1 MNLIEYS
8 SFEKSIFFLSSIP
21 CRGYY
26 TFIITTFLMCIMCL
40 GWTIYA
46 PMDDTIKITATLRP
60 KYAVSSIR
68 CISSG
73 EINNKNYI
81 NGQHVTKNQ
90 FLFSL
95 DVTTHQIN
103 IKHIKEKIDVVEN
116 TIVMQTALLDTIQTN
131 TLPKVSQSSE
141 TYIRSAAYIY
151 EKKQYESTILDAE
164 TKLIRA
170 KQQPSTFIIQQEI
183 QDLQNHYNQLILQY
197 EAWKNNQIIQA
208 NESYNQLTTEK
219 NNLLSQL
226 SDLERIVKNAIVMAP
241 IDGYISEVKPLNT
254 GDYIFSGEEIIRII
268 PTTTSNLKAEL
279 YVPSADIARIKKGD
293 IVRIRFPGL
302 PPSRYGQLQT
312 TVNLVP
318 PDFTLQEDG
327 KAMFIVEADIHT
339 PYLISKEG
347 TQIMLQAGIAAEGR
361 IVTERSTILHMIL
374 RKLDFL

>member
-1 MNLIEYS
+1 MKKFRILRLFSATLAFCALLSGSALSLASHAVEADVTPEATTRADTFTINAFWPPNPNTMNLDEQ
-8 SFEKSIFFLSSIP
+8 FRLLADA
-21 CRGYY
+21 G
-26 TFIITTFLMCIMCL
+26 ITELL
-40 GWTIYA
+40 GA
-46 PMDDTIKITATLRP
+46 GNGCDTP
-60 KYAVSSIR
+60 
-68 CISSG
+68 
-73 EINNKNYI
+73 E
-81 NGQHVTKNQ
+81 
-90 FLFSL
+90 
-95 DVTTHQIN
+95 
-103 IKHIKEKIDVVEN
+103 
-116 TIVMQTALLDTIQTN
+116 IQTN
-131 TLPKVSQSSE
+131 TLPEISQNSE
-141 TYIRSAAYIY
+141 SYIRSAAYIY

-170 KQQPSTFIIQQEI
+170 KRQPSTFIIQQEI
-183 QDLQNHYNQLILQY
+183 QDLQNHYNQLVLQY

-208 NESYNQLTTEK
+208 NESYKQLTTEK
-219 NNLLSQL
+219 NTLLSQL

-302 PPSRYGQLQT
+302 HPSRYGQLQT

-347 TQIMLQAGIAAEGR
+347 TKIMLQAGITAEGR
-361 IVTERSTILHMIL
+361 IVTEQSTVLHMIL